1 MPAVTAL
8 PDLPPFDR
16 LQPSASLAE
25 LDAVLA
31 RNEARLAELE
41 ALVHPRWETLVEP
54 LEDMNEALSRVWGPI
69 SHLFGVRSTPEWR
82 EAYNAGLPKVTAC
95 GLRLSLSAPL
105 YRHYQALAAAPDF
118 AQQSPARQTAIRKA
132 LRDFELSGI
141 GLPPEQQARFKAISL
156 RLSEL
161 SSQFESQLMD
171 AIEAFGLHVEDVSR
185 LRGMP
190 EAAQAA
196 ASAKA
201 AAKGLSGAWLTLDFP
216 SFDAVITHVD
226 DRALRE
232 TLYTAY
238 ATRASDQGPL
248 AGRHDN
254 GPLMAEMLALRHEE
268 AQLLGFANYA
278 EVSLAT
284 KMAESPEAV
293 ERFLLDLARRAR
305 PRAEAELAEL
315 QAFARERDGL
325 DRLQPWD
332 LAYYSEKLRDRRL
345 GLSDEALRPYFPL
358 ASVLRGLFDLVESL
372 YELRI
377 TPVADVPRWHPDVSA
392 YALATPDG
400 ERFGLFYLDPFARE
414 QKRGGAWMDECQGRR
429 QTAQTLQWPVAYL
442 VCNFSPA
449 APGTPAL
456 LTHDEVLTL
465 FHEFGHGLHHLLT
478 RVDVP
483 AVAGIHRVEW
493 DAVELPSQFMEN
505 WCYHAPSLQRFAC
518 HWQTGEPLP
527 QALIDQLQA
536 SRSWQ
541 SGLATLRQ
549 VEFALFDLRLH
560 RDFDLARGAQLLE
573 TLAAVRGEVS
583 LLQPPAYNRM
593 PWSFGHIFA
602 GGYAAGYYSYKWAE
616 VLSADAFAAFEESGF
631 AAETGRRFRDTV
643 LAQGG
648 AAPALEVFTA
658 FRGRQPAI
666 DALLR
671 HQGLSEANPA

>member
-1 MPAVTAL
+1 MTL
-8 PDLPPFDR
+8 PDLPRFDR
-16 LQPSASLAE
+16 LQPAACLAE
-25 LDAVLA
+25 LDAVLT
-31 RNEARLAELE
+31 RNETRLQALE
-41 ALVHPRWETLVEP
+41 ALEAPCWESLVEP
-54 LEDMNEALSRVWGPI
+54 LEDLDQALSRVWGPI

-82 EAYNAGLPKVTAC
+82 EAYNAGLPKVTAW

-105 YRHYQALAAAPDF
+105 YRGYQALAAAPAF
-118 AQQSPARQTAIRKA
+118 AQQSPARQAAVRKA

-141 GLPPEQQARFKAISL
+141 GLPPAQQARFKAISL

-171 AIEAFGLHVEDVSR
+171 AIEAFGLHVEDPDR

-190 EAAQAA
+190 AAAQAA
-196 ASAKA
+196 ARAKA
-201 AAKGLSGAWLTLDFP
+201 EARGLPGAWLTLDFP

-232 TLYTAY
+232 QLYTAY

-248 AGRHDN
+248 AGQYDN
-254 GPLMAEMLALRHEE
+254 GPLMAEILALRHEE
-268 AQLLGFANYA
+268 AALLGFANYA

-284 KMAESPEAV
+284 KMAESPDAV

-325 DRLQPWD
+325 DALRPWD
-332 LAYYSEKLRDRRL
+332 LAYYGEKLRDRTL
-345 GLSDEALRPYFPL
+345 GLSDEALRPYFPVEQ
-358 ASVLRGLFDLVESL
+358 VLRGMFDLVESL

-377 TPVADVPRWHPDVSA
+377 VPVEDVPRWHPDVTA
-392 YALATPDG
+392 YALARPDG
-400 ERFGLFYLDPFARE
+400 ERFGLFYLDPYARE

-429 QTAQTLQWPVAYL
+429 RTPQALQWPVAYL
-442 VCNFSPA
+442 VCNFTPP
-449 APGTPAL
+449 APGEPAL

-483 AVAGIHRVEW
+483 AVAGIHGVEW

-505 WCYHAPSLQRFAC
+505 WCYHPPTLQRFAR

-527 QALIDQLQA
+527 MALIEQLQA
-536 SRSWQ
+536 SRTWQ
-541 SGLATLRQ
+541 SGLSTLRQ

-560 RDFDLARGAQLLE
+560 RDFDPARGARVLE
-573 TLAAVRGEVS
+573 TLEAVREEVS
-583 LLQPPAYNRM
+583 LLRPPAYNRM
-593 PWSFGHIFA
+593 AWSFGHIFA

-643 LAQGG
+643 LANGG
-648 AAPALEVFTA
+648 AAPAEALFTA
-658 FRGRQPAI
+658 FRGRKPAI

-671 HQGLSEANPA
+671 HNGLTEDAAA